1 MPVIFKKVP
10 AVSPVLLPAEKF
22 SEIKA
27 KFVKPLVGTSTAM
40 PKKRY
45 GHARPKAPLVP
56 IDQPSRMYA
65 GNVLA
70 VAGFS
75 AMTLNNSI
83 KDGRFPPPKYDG
95 PRRWWTSSEVKEA
108 LGL

>member
-1 MPVIFKKVP
+1 MPLTIVKTSAATLTP
-10 AVSPVLLPAEKF
+10 AVSDKFTAVKAKYATLPA
-22 SEIKA
+22 SS
-27 KFVKPLVGTSTAM
+27 VTSK
-40 PKKRY
+40 KKRY
-45 GHARPKAPLVP
+45 GHARPKAPLIP

-75 AMTLNNSI
+75 AMTLNNRI

-95 PRRWWTSSEVKEA
+95 TRRWWSSSEVKEA

>member
-1 MPVIFKKVP
+1 MPVTFNKAP
-10 AVSPVLLPAEKF
+10 AAALASPPENKFPA
-22 SEIKA
+22 IKA
-27 KFVKPLVGTSTAM
+27 KSAKPLASTAM

-45 GHARPKAPLVP
+45 GHARPKVPLVP

-75 AMTLNNSI
+75 AMTLNNRI
-83 KDGRFPPPKYDG
+83 KQGRFPAPKYDG
-95 PRRWWTSSEVKEA
+95 PRRWWKSSEVKDA

>member
-1 MPVIFKKVP
+1 MPAIISKTP
-10 AVSPVLLPAEKF
+10 AAALSPAIGDKLTAVR
-22 SEIKA
+22 A
-27 KFVKPLVGTSTAM
+27 KYATPSASSVTSK
-40 PKKRY
+40 KKRY
-45 GHARPKAPLVP
+45 GHARPKAPLIP

-75 AMTLNNSI
+75 AMTLNNRI

-95 PRRWWTSSEVKEA
+95 ARRWWSSSEVKEA

>member
-1 MPVIFKKVP
+1 MSATNFKAPATNPV
-10 AVSPVLLPAEKF
+10 PVVADKF
-22 SEIKA
+22 TAIKA
-27 KFVKPLVGTSTAM
+27 KYATPPASAVTPK
-40 PKKRY
+40 KKRY
-45 GHARPKAPLVP
+45 GHARPKAPLIP

-75 AMTLNNSI
+75 AMTLNNRI
-83 KDGRFPPPKYDG
+83 KQGRFPAPKYDG
-95 PRRWWTSSEVKEA
+95 VRRWWPSHEVKEA

>member
-1 MPVIFKKVP
+1 MSATNFKAP
-10 AVSPVLLPAEKF
+10 TASPVPVVADKF
-22 SEIKA
+22 TAIKA
-27 KFVKPLVGTSTAM
+27 KYATPPASAVTPK
-40 PKKRY
+40 KKRY
-45 GHARPKAPLVP
+45 GHARPKAPLIP

-75 AMTLNNSI
+75 AMTLNNRI
-83 KDGRFPPPKYDG
+83 KDGRFPKPHYDG
-95 PRRWWTSSEVKEA
+95 RRRWWSSEEIRVA